1 MRFLLLLL
9 LVLIVPAHYAA
20 AQETSTALPGK
31 KAPELSIDEQ
41 LGLTKRGEGR
51 KSTGNLKRDYA
62 LKYYDE
68 CLKRKHAYISQAG
81 KELLCGCTSQRMETD
96 LSYEDVVALF
106 NDKDKAPDVHRELL
120 QVSYGQCIRHPVNL
134 MVYNDCM
141 NMDALKPLGQK
152 AQHVVCKCQSD
163 TMSRFLTINGQDV
176 VRLELSRNP
185 ENVDPLG
192 SYLASDSFRL
202 IHDSHFKR
210 CMDIH
215 VYGYR

>member
-1 MRFLLLLL
+1 M
-9 LVLIVPAHYAA
+9 PAHHAA
-20 AQETSTALPGK
+20 AQEINSALPGK

-41 LGLTKRGEGR
+41 LGLTKKGEER
-51 KSTGNLKRDYA
+51 KSSGNIKRDYA

-68 CLKRKHAYISQAG
+68 CLKRKHAFISQQA

-106 NDKDKAPDVHRELL
+106 TDKDKAPAVHRELL

-141 NMDALKPLGQK
+141 AIDALKPLGQQS
-152 AQHVVCKCQSD
+152 QHVVCKCQSD
-163 TMSRFLTINGQDV
+163 TMSRFLTLHGQDAI
-176 VRLELSRNP
+176 RIELSRNP
-185 ENVDPLG
+185 DNIDPLG
-192 SYLASDSFRL
+192 SYLATESFTL
-202 IHDSHFKR
+202 IRDSHFKR